1 MANKTLPWI
10 LWAIAMVVFLG
21 LTLSG
26 HTTLLGLAITAVA
39 VLWYTVVPVA
49 HPKDNR

>member
-1 MANKTLPWI
+1 MANNTWQWI

-21 LTLSG
+21 LTLSE

-39 VLWYTVVPVA
+39 VLWYTVVPAA
-49 HPKDNR
+49 HAKDN

>member
-1 MANKTLPWI
+1 MANNKAQWI
-10 LWAIAMVVFLG
+10 LWAIAMVVFMV

-39 VLWYTVVPVA
+39 IVWYTVVPKA
-49 HPKDNR
+49 HSGRQ